1 VEIVNCFAVFQDTI
15 PSMAKKKSPLAI
27 LNSSEIRII
36 MTLSLWFYKIS
47 LHGTGTGD
55 TKTMPHRYRGAS
67 LNNDRFK
74 ILFVEDELSLQKS
87 IAYILEKE
95 GFSITT
101 ARTGEEAVQLARKE
115 NPDLLLLDLMLPGI
129 DGFEVCR
136 ILKRDPKTADIFIIM
151 LTGKKMVEDIT
162 KGLSEFAD
170 DYITKP
176 FEPAILIARIH
187 AILRRKMKS
196 CTQPDGKECMQF
208 GPVTIDL
215 NAREV
220 RLNNEPIDL
229 TKTEFD
235 LLVLLA
241 RKPNMVFSRTQ
252 VLEYI
257 RQDDYDITDRIVDY
271 QVSGLRKKLGDA
283 GRFIET
289 VRGIG
294 YKFKV

>member
-1 VEIVNCFAVFQDTI
+1 MNTNC
-15 PSMAKKKSPLAI
+15 
-27 LNSSEIRII
+27 
-36 MTLSLWFYKIS
+36 
-47 LHGTGTGD
+47 
-55 TKTMPHRYRGAS
+55 
-67 LNNDRFK
+67 FK

-87 IAYILEKE
+87 IAYILDKE
-95 GFSITT
+95 GFSVVTT
-101 ARTGEEAVQLARKE
+101 RTGEEAVQLAIKE
-115 NPDLLLLDLMLPGI
+115 KPDLLLLDLVLPGI

-136 ILKRDPKTADIFIIM
+136 MLKCNPKTAAIFIIM

-162 KGLSEFAD
+162 RGLSEYAD

-187 AILRRKMKS
+187 AVLRRKLKS
-196 CTQPDGKECMQF
+196 GEPEEEKDCIKFAPLF
-208 GPVTIDL
+208 IDM

-220 RLNNEPIDL
+220 RINGSAVDL

-241 RKPNMVFSRTQ
+241 RKPNMVFSRAQ
-252 VLEYI
+252 VLEHI
-257 RQDDYDITDRIVDY
+257 RHDDYNITDRIVDY
-271 QVSGLRKKLGDA
+271 QVSGLRKKLAQA
-283 GRFIET
+283 GQFIET

>member
-1 VEIVNCFAVFQDTI
+1 
-15 PSMAKKKSPLAI
+15 
-27 LNSSEIRII
+27 

>member
-36 MTLSLWFYKIS
+36 RPLSLWFYKIS

>member
-1 VEIVNCFAVFQDTI
+1 MCT
-15 PSMAKKKSPLAI
+15 
-27 LNSSEIRII
+27 
-36 MTLSLWFYKIS
+36 
-47 LHGTGTGD
+47 H
-55 TKTMPHRYRGAS
+55 H
-67 LNNDRFK
+67 FK

-87 IAYILEKE
+87 IAYILTKE
-95 GFSITT
+95 GFSVIS
-101 ARTGEEAVQLARKE
+101 ARTGEEAVQLAKKE
-115 NPDLLLLDLMLPGI
+115 NPDLLLLDLGLPGM
-129 DGFEVCR
+129 DGFDVCK
-136 ILKRDPKTADIFIIM
+136 ILKRDPQTASLFIIM

-162 KGLSEFAD
+162 RGLNEFAD

-187 AILRRKMKS
+187 AVLRRKSKS
-196 CTQPDGKECMQF
+196 VEPDSEAEKNRIEW
-208 GPVTIDL
+208 PPITIDL

-220 RLNNEPIDL
+220 TIHGDRIAL

-241 RKPNMVFSRTQ
+241 RKPNMVFSRAQ
-252 VLEYI
+252 VLECI
-257 RQDDYDITDRIVDY
+257 RQHDYDITDRIVDY
-271 QVSGLRKKLGDA
+271 QVAGLRKKLAEA